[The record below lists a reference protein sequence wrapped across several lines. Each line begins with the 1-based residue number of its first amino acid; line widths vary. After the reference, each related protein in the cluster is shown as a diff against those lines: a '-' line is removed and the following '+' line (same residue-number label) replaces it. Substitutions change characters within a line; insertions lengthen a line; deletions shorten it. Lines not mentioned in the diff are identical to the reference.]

1 MNSNKNN
8 CNTII
13 KGDYI
18 ICNNNCREFFSDVRP
33 KSIQTS
39 DLISKEVN
47 DIDNK
52 FENQTKYINKEINT
66 KELSEK
72 LKITGKNINK
82 TDVDSKILEVN
93 ISPTGGIKPNL
104 EVTSIQN
111 RDHSCKATYKK
122 INLRPNTALNKNN
135 NFEVRKDLLK
145 QVKKKISEEN
155 IIPQPIKINRPM
167 TAMIKPKDDNKII
180 NININ
185 YFNIDL
191 NQRYFDPKSE
201 KQLLH
206 LNRNMMKDQ
215 SPYTDQLQKVNLN
228 NHSKPSFLSKFK
240 LESARVTNNP
250 FKLNQCN
257 DTLN

>member
-18 ICNNNCREFFSDVRP
+18 ICSNNCREFFSDVRP

-111 RDHSCKATYKK
+111 RDHSCKDTYKK